1 VVGEIYT
8 RDYGKAR
15 RRDISYSPP
24 PGYDGTAFGEIG
36 MKMHEADVEISDL
49 ERGHT
54 TEEETESQEEIYDEY
69 ENCVPDSNALSGLDD
84 SVRRDSRTI
93 EALFRSLR
101 GKLGTEEI
109 ILILVLLIVA
119 SDGIGIEAMVLGLLL
134 MLK

>member
-1 VVGEIYT
+1 
-8 RDYGKAR
+8 
-15 RRDISYSPP
+15 
-24 PGYDGTAFGEIG
+24 
-36 MKMHEADVEISDL
+36 MHEADVEISDL